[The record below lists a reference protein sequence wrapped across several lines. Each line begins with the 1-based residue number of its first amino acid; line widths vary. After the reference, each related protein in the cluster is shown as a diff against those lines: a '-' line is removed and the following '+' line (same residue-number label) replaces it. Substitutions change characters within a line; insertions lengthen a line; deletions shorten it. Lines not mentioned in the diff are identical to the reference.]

1 MFPTSITNLLRMEDM
16 PQMLADSGLF
26 LIVLSPAVAQRVFHI
41 PWVICCEG
49 ETLMGRELCVW
60 RFTLSESACCFS
72 RNISHSDPLK

>member
-26 LIVLSPAVAQRVFHI
+26 LIFLSPAVAQRVFHI

-49 ETLMGRELCVW
+49 ETLMGRKRCLAFHSVG
-60 RFTLSESACCFS
+60 ESACFLLALS
-72 RNISHSDPLK
+72 LTVIL